1 MKLEYSDIYGR
12 IMSKICIKYRMHF
25 NHLEAFERG
34 GRDYRRIVGLIK
46 KAVLFSFNP
55 KETIFLNKNHLRLT
69 TFFNRQKH
77 PKNNKNV
84 PKYILPVDL
93 NLGNHY
99 TTNRN
104 TSSEH
109 REVKKTATS
118 KDYNVKTN
126 CNYILSQ
133 NIQIYIT

>member
-1 MKLEYSDIYGR
+1 M
-12 IMSKICIKYRMHF
+12 
-25 NHLEAFERG
+25 
-34 GRDYRRIVGLIK
+34 GLIK
-46 KAVLFSFNP
+46 KAVLFSFNL
-55 KETIFLNKNHLRLT
+55 KETIFLNKNHLSDNNLRLT
-69 TFFNRQKH
+69 TLFNRLKH

-84 PKYILPVDL
+84 PKNILPVDL

-99 TTNRN
+99 ATNHN

-118 KDYNVKTN
+118 KDYSVKTN